1 MNRVLIAK
9 YQDAKISIDNMISQ
23 NSGVTKRALKDMR
36 KRLVEARSTLGEYQF
51 AETLK
56 VIRKALKDFQDT
68 TKQ

>member
-36 KRLVEARSTLGEYQF
+36 KRLVEARSTLDEYQF
-51 AETLK
+51 SETLK